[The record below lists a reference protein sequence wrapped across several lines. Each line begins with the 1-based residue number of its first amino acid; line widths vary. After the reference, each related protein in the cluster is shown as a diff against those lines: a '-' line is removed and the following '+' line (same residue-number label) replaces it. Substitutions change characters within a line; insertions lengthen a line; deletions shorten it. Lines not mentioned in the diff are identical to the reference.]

1 MIDLIVA
8 TMNKHNWQP
17 CVKSWA
23 DGLGEKDRLVIM
35 HNDIQPR
42 TIMESYNVAIKY
54 WDLMYP
60 GSNSILGFAH
70 DDMICHDPNWRER
83 ILAAFDDPEVQ
94 VVGVAGALGH
104 GLPHIYK
111 EPFDIPHLSRV
122 DFLSNMKD
130 AEVHGRRFTGECEV
144 SVLDGVAL
152 FVRRSWMEFEI
163 GYWPEASPAGYWLYA
178 EWLCCETRRAGGK
191 IKLVGLPVE
200 HLGGQTSSRVNVTDD
215 FEKAHIWLKDNYADV
230 LPWHVERGG
239 LIK

>member
-1 MIDLIVA
+1 VSEMIDLIVA

-17 CVKSWA
+17 CVKSWT
-23 DGLGEKDRLVIM
+23 DGLNSRDNLLMM
-35 HNDIQPR
+35 HNDLKPR
-42 TIMESYNVAIKY
+42 TILESYNAAIRQGRG
-54 WDLMYP
+54 D
-60 GSNSILGFAH
+60 ILLYAH
-70 DDMICHDPNWRER
+70 DDLICRDPNWRER
-83 ILAAFDDPEVQ
+83 ILGAFSDPKVQ

-111 EPFDIPHLSRV
+111 DPFDIPHLSRV
-122 DFLSNMKD
+122 DFISNMTD

-144 SVLDGVAL
+144 SVLDGIAL
-152 FVRRSWMEFEI
+152 FVRRSWMESEI

-215 FEKAHIWLKDNYADV
+215 FQKAHEWLYSNYKDV
-230 LPWHVERGG
+230 LPWHVDRGG